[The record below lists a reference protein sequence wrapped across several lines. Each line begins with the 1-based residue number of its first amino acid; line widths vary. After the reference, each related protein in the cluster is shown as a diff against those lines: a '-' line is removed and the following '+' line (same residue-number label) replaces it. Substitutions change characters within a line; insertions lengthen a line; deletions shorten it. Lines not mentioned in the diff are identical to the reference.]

1 MIQVDLLRLRISERK
16 HIIIGADRR
25 QDSVRDR
32 KRRSFRP
39 AGSKRGDF
47 PIV

>member
-1 MIQVDLLRLRISERK
+1 MIQVDLLRLRIGERK
-16 HIIIGADRR
+16 HFIVGADRR
-25 QDSVRDR
+25 HDSVRDR

-39 AGSKRGDF
+39 AGGKRGDF